1 MERHPSQPIRKWAI
15 FRKQWL
21 IILLALGW
29 SHKDQEIFTVDELI
43 DKFSFDNVGKAA
55 GVFNPEKLL
64 WVNTTHLKEKT
75 GEELAALIIPFFEL
89 MGYKI
94 EADKKLSKMAVTLK
108 ERVKTLK
115 EMAEQAEF
123 YIKEDVDYDEKAANK
138 FLTEDNVDLFKALIS
153 SLDDTEPF
161 TQERIHKVFE
171 ELMTKMALKLG
182 KMAQPVRVAI
192 TGGTVSPGIFETLE
206 AMGKEKLFQDFKKL
220 LRLLRQP

>member
-1 MERHPSQPIRKWAI
+1 
-15 FRKQWL
+15 
-21 IILLALGW
+21 
-29 SHKDQEIFTVDELI
+29 
-43 DKFSFDNVGKAA
+43 VGKAA

-75 GEELAALIIPFFEL
+75 GEGLAALLIPFFEL

-94 EADKKLSKMAVTLK
+94 EADEKLSKMAETLK

-123 YIKEDVDYDEKAANK
+123 YIKEDVDYDEKAATK
-138 FLTEDNVDLFKALIS
+138 FLTKDNVDLFKALINR
-153 SLDDTEPF
+153 LEEIDPF
-161 TQERIHKVFE
+161 TAESIHKAFE
-171 ELMTKMALKLG
+171 ELMTKMDLKLG

-206 AMGKEKLFQDFKKL
+206 AMGKEKTVSRLKKAL
-220 LRLLRQP
+220 AFITAT

>member
-1 MERHPSQPIRKWAI
+1 MGYLPEAMVNY
-15 FRKQWL
+15 
-21 IILLALGW
+21 LARLGW
-29 SHKDQEIFTVDELI
+29 SHKDQEIFTVNELI

-75 GEELAALIIPFFEL
+75 GDDLATLLIPFFEL

-94 EADKKLSKMAVTLK
+94 EADEKLSKMAETLK

-123 YIKEDVDYDEKAANK
+123 YLKEDVEYDEKAANK

-153 SLDDTEPF
+153 SLEETDPF

-171 ELMTKMALKLG
+171 DLMTRMALKLG
-182 KMAQPVRVAI
+182 KMAQPVRVAL

-206 AMGKEKLFQDFKKL
+206 AMGKEKTVSRLKKAL
-220 LRLLRQP
+220 QFITAAINA